1 MIRYRKDLEFFEE
14 QMLSPFAAKSHEW
27 VDTRKYPEDQ
37 HDYRTAFQRDRDRI
51 IHSTAFRRLKHKR
64 QVFLT
69 HVGDHYRTRL
79 THTLE
84 VSQLSRTMARVLGLN
99 EDLAEAIALGH
110 DLGHTPFGHIGEV
123 VLHRIMTG
131 KDDLEGRLKQDVG
144 GFKHNYQSVRVVDH
158 LEMKYERSGLNLT
171 AAVREGLLKHT
182 RLARNDLNYPDFQI
196 GGLNYELDHATT
208 LEGQIVAI
216 CDEIAQRTHD
226 LEDGL
231 RAGYVALKDLCKIDL
246 VKVVIKHTK
255 DLDFQSENIYLV
267 RSRLINR
274 MVHILMTDVIRSG
287 AERIEKFKKKTGRT
301 RVFDERLIWFSA
313 ELDPLQDALDRF
325 INQKII
331 RLASKDRSDARAVR
345 TIQSLF
351 IAIFDRPQMLPWYR
365 LDPLLNSDERSSKEL
380 DPDAMQRLQTN
391 PRFIRTVCD
400 YIAGMTDTFA
410 EKQLDL
416 LRQKR
421 MSPTELPDET
431 GI

>member
-1 MIRYRKDLEFFEE
+1 MIRYRKDLQVLEE
-14 QMLSPFAAKSHEW
+14 KMLSPFAAKSSEW
-27 VDTRKYPEDQ
+27 VGTRKYPEDQ

-84 VSQLSRTMARVLGLN
+84 VAQLSRTMARVLGLN
-99 EDLAEAIALGH
+99 EDLVEAIALGH
-110 DLGHTPFGHIGEV
+110 DLGHTPFGHIGQV
-123 VLHRIMTG
+123 VLHGIMTG
-131 KDDLEGRLKQDVG
+131 KDDLEGRIKQNVG

-182 RLARNDLNYPDFQI
+182 RLGKNYLDYPDFQI
-196 GGLNYELDHATT
+196 DGLNYELDNATT
-208 LEGQIVAI
+208 LEGQVVAI

-231 RAGYVALKDLCKIDL
+231 RAGYVELKDLCKIDL
-246 VKVVIKHTK
+246 VKVVLEHTK

-274 MVHILMTDVIRSG
+274 MVHILVTDVIQSS
-287 AERIEKFKKKTGRT
+287 AERIERFEKKKGRT
-301 RVFDERLIWFSA
+301 TRFDERLIWFSA
-313 ELDPLQDALDRF
+313 ELDPLQEVLDHF
-325 INQKII
+325 ISQKII
-331 RLASKDRSDARAVR
+331 RLASKDRSDARAVM
-345 TIQSLF
+345 TIKNLF

-365 LDPLLNSDERSSKEL
+365 LDPLLNSDERSLAEL
-380 DPDAMQRLQTN
+380 TPAAIQRLQTC

-400 YIAGMTDTFA
+400 YIAGMSDTFA

-416 LRQKR
+416 LHQKQIL
-421 MSPTELPDET
+421 PTGMPDET